1 MKTGFLGLGDKQNA
15 TVTAEIMK
23 SSYIV
28 GENVTIRVTS
38 DNRACIKDVEPIVV
52 KFKLIAR
59 FNGFEIL
66 WKT

>member
-1 MKTGFLGLGDKQNA
+1 
-15 TVTAEIMK
+15 MK

-28 GENVTIRVTS
+28 GETVTLRVSS

>member
-1 MKTGFLGLGDKQNA
+1 MKTGFLGLGNQQNA
-15 TVTAEIMK
+15 AVSAEIIK

-28 GENVTIRVTS
+28 GETVTFRVTS